1 MNLQGTGEAGTGGP
15 AYNPPRRNVR
25 IVRGLERSWTGLT
38 FWKVCNHHTF
48 RPFHQSDLLSEL
60 CKRQLVCG
68 ANCARSRVVAVT
80 CSSVVPKMAEGN
92 PLWVLTS
99 AHEKGGT
106 LCVQAAARCRE
117 HLCGDCISFL
127 EQVAQ
132 LDPRNSETQYQL
144 GICYG
149 GGCRLHSLTNAD
161 IAVEHFRCALALIG
175 AGREP
180 ALRASVANAMGNT
193 CIRSSR
199 STLRARIRMAIHC
212 YEAAAS
218 LWLTQGDML
227 SWAMAEFNLGNAC
240 CELPQEEFPDKWDQA
255 VRHYE
260 NALHVRTQENDPER
274 YAATLENLGTAYRE
288 LRTGGRVGNVRRAI
302 GCYRQAL
309 HIYTS
314 SAFPL
319 QNAALHNNLANA
331 YLSLPTD
338 NPATTRRDVRRAL
351 RHLGRALRVRSKTRY
366 PSDYASSQF
375 NRGSA
380 FLRLATA
387 SANPLKPLQEARI
400 CFKEARKY
408 FSRCGQDELADRAKE
423 LLKFIHPYLRAA

>member
-1 MNLQGTGEAGTGGP
+1 
-15 AYNPPRRNVR
+15 
-25 IVRGLERSWTGLT
+25 
-38 FWKVCNHHTF
+38 
-48 RPFHQSDLLSEL
+48 
-60 CKRQLVCG
+60 
-68 ANCARSRVVAVT
+68 
-80 CSSVVPKMAEGN
+80 MAERN

-99 AHEKGGT
+99 AHEKRGA

-132 LDPRNSETQYQL
+132 LDPRNHEIQYQL

-149 GGCRLHSLTNAD
+149 GGCRVHSLTSAD
-161 IAVEHFRCALALIG
+161 IAVEHLRRALTLIG

-180 ALRASVANAMGNT
+180 ALRASLANTLGNT
-193 CIRSSR
+193 YTQSSR
-199 STLRARIRMAIHC
+199 LTPSARMRMAIHC
-212 YEAAAS
+212 YETAAS
-218 LWLTQGDML
+218 LWLTQGDLL
-227 SWAMAEFNLGNAC
+227 SWAMAEFNQGNAC

-274 YAATLENLGTAYRE
+274 HAATLENLGTVYRE

-309 HIYTS
+309 RIYTS

-331 YLSLPTD
+331 YLSLPAD
-338 NPATTRRDVRRAL
+338 NPATTLRNVHRAL
-351 RHLGRALRVRSKTRY
+351 RHFDRALRVRSKTRY

-400 CFKEARKY
+400 CFKEAKKY

-423 LLKFIHPYLRAA
+423 RLKFIHPYLRAA